1 MRQSVSLILLC
12 LVPVCLALPAQ
23 ARQYEA
29 RYDKA
34 TWQVKRSAARCEA
47 VHSIPHYGRALFI
60 RESGRELIMRIE
72 VFDALDEEGIATL
85 SSTAAP
91 WKAGAEERDLGKLVY
106 RKGPSPFR
114 LPSPQAHRVMYE
126 LEAGR
131 MPRLWYGH
139 GGQGDE
145 VTVVLSPIRFLSA
158 LRGFRE
164 CTEALAPVVVQSLA
178 LERPKAQAPPP
189 KQRGAKKDDKALKT
203 RLKYRIL
210 SGSGSEVI
218 TIRVPEEE
226 KP

>member
-1 MRQSVSLILLC
+1 MRQSFSLVPFSLIL
-12 LVPVCLALPAQ
+12 VCLALPVQ

-29 RYDKA
+29 RYDQA
-34 TWQVKRSAARCEA
+34 TWQVTRSAARCEA
-47 VHSIPHYGRALFI
+47 VHTIPHYGRALFI

-72 VFDALDEEGIATL
+72 VFDALNEEGIATL
-85 SSTAAP
+85 SSTAPP
-91 WKAGAEERDLGKLVY
+91 WKADANERDLGKVVY

-131 MPRLWYGH
+131 MPRLWYGAGE
-139 GGQGDE
+139 GGE
-145 VTVVLSPIRFLSA
+145 VTVVLSPIRFLNA
-158 LRGFRE
+158 IRGFRE
-164 CTEALAPVVVQSLA
+164 CIEALAPVVVQPLA
-178 LERPKAQAPPP
+178 LERPQEQPPAQ
-189 KQRGAKKDDKALKT
+189 KQRGSKKDDKALKT